1 MWGRKSRNLSL
12 WVFTNH
18 TTTFYNLA
26 YDTIRDVSNFET
38 IKSCNNADLS
48 SLQETCH
55 SWTLLWP
62 NSTQRILS
70 NPVSEHRRVDSK
82 DLWVDSFWGST
93 FFLFSYALC
102 EKKRMEYSNVLN
114 QILDSYFLRSLII
127 FVISYGKST
136 FPLKL
141 FFTNCRI
148 SRYLQQYTNGFKD
161 ELRKTMNPEML

>member
-1 MWGRKSRNLSL
+1 MIQLEMFQILRQLNLVTML
-12 WVFTNH
+12 ILVVCKRH
-18 TTTFYNLA
+18 VIHEHCYGQ
-26 YDTIRDVSNFET
+26 IQHRV
-38 IKSCNNADLS
+38 
-48 SLQETCH
+48 
-55 SWTLLWP
+55 
-62 NSTQRILS
+62 LS
-70 NPVSEHRRVDSK
+70 NPVSEHRRLDSK

-93 FFLFSYALC
+93 SFLFSYALC

>member
-1 MWGRKSRNLSL
+1 MIQLEMFQILRQLNLVTML
-12 WVFTNH
+12 ILVVCKRH
-18 TTTFYNLA
+18 VIHEHCYGQIQ
-26 YDTIRDVSNFET
+26 YRV
-38 IKSCNNADLS
+38 
-48 SLQETCH
+48 
-55 SWTLLWP
+55 
-62 NSTQRILS
+62 LS
-70 NPVSEHRRVDSK
+70 NPVSEHRRLDSK

>member
-1 MWGRKSRNLSL
+1 MIQLEMFQILRQLNLVTML
-12 WVFTNH
+12 ILVVCKRH
-18 TTTFYNLA
+18 VIHEHCYGQ
-26 YDTIRDVSNFET
+26 IQHRV
-38 IKSCNNADLS
+38 
-48 SLQETCH
+48 
-55 SWTLLWP
+55 
-62 NSTQRILS
+62 LS

-114 QILDSYFLRSLII
+114 HILDSYFLRSLII

>member
-1 MWGRKSRNLSL
+1 MIQLEMFQILRQLNLVTML
-12 WVFTNH
+12 ILVVCKRH
-18 TTTFYNLA
+18 VIHEHCYGQ
-26 YDTIRDVSNFET
+26 IQHRV
-38 IKSCNNADLS
+38 
-48 SLQETCH
+48 
-55 SWTLLWP
+55 
-62 NSTQRILS
+62 LS

-127 FVISYGKST
+127 FVISYGNST

>member
-1 MWGRKSRNLSL
+1 MIQLEMFQILRQLNLVTML
-12 WVFTNH
+12 ILVVCKRH
-18 TTTFYNLA
+18 VIHEHCYGQIQ
-26 YDTIRDVSNFET
+26 YRV
-38 IKSCNNADLS
+38 
-48 SLQETCH
+48 
-55 SWTLLWP
+55 
-62 NSTQRILS
+62 LS

>member
-1 MWGRKSRNLSL
+1 MIQLEMFQILGQLNLVTML
-12 WVFTNH
+12 ILVVCKRH
-18 TTTFYNLA
+18 VIHEHCYGQ
-26 YDTIRDVSNFET
+26 IQHRV
-38 IKSCNNADLS
+38 
-48 SLQETCH
+48 
-55 SWTLLWP
+55 
-62 NSTQRILS
+62 LS

-102 EKKRMEYSNVLN
+102 EKKRMEYSIVLN

-127 FVISYGKST
+127 FVISYSKST

>member
-1 MWGRKSRNLSL
+1 MIQLEMFQILRQLNLVTML
-12 WVFTNH
+12 ILVVCKRH
-18 TTTFYNLA
+18 VIHEHCYGQ
-26 YDTIRDVSNFET
+26 IQHRV
-38 IKSCNNADLS
+38 
-48 SLQETCH
+48 
-55 SWTLLWP
+55 
-62 NSTQRILS
+62 LS

-114 QILDSYFLRSLII
+114 QILDFYFLRSVII

>member
-1 MWGRKSRNLSL
+1 MIQLEMFQILRQLNLVTML
-12 WVFTNH
+12 
-18 TTTFYNLA
+18 
-26 YDTIRDVSNFET
+26 
-38 IKSCNNADLS
+38 
-48 SLQETCH
+48 
-55 SWTLLWP
+55 
-62 NSTQRILS
+62 ILVVCKRHVIHEHCYGQIQHRVLR
-70 NPVSEHRRVDSK
+70 NPVSEHRRLDSK

-93 FFLFSYALC
+93 SFLFSYALC

>member
-1 MWGRKSRNLSL
+1 MIQLEMFQILRQLNLVTML
-12 WVFTNH
+12 ILVVCKRH
-18 TTTFYNLA
+18 VIHEHCYGQ
-26 YDTIRDVSNFET
+26 IQHRV
-38 IKSCNNADLS
+38 
-48 SLQETCH
+48 
-55 SWTLLWP
+55 
-62 NSTQRILS
+62 LS

-102 EKKRMEYSNVLN
+102 EKKGMEYSNVLN

>member
-1 MWGRKSRNLSL
+1 MIQLEMFQILRQLNLVTKL
-12 WVFTNH
+12 ILVVCKRH
-18 TTTFYNLA
+18 VIHEHCYGQ
-26 YDTIRDVSNFET
+26 IQHRV
-38 IKSCNNADLS
+38 
-48 SLQETCH
+48 
-55 SWTLLWP
+55 
-62 NSTQRILS
+62 LS

-102 EKKRMEYSNVLN
+102 EKKRVEYSNVLN

>member
-1 MWGRKSRNLSL
+1 MIQLEMFQILRQLNLVTML
-12 WVFTNH
+12 ILVVCKRH
-18 TTTFYNLA
+18 VIHEHCYGQ
-26 YDTIRDVSNFET
+26 IQHRV
-38 IKSCNNADLS
+38 
-48 SLQETCH
+48 
-55 SWTLLWP
+55 
-62 NSTQRILS
+62 LS

-114 QILDSYFLRSLII
+114 QILDFYFLRSVII
-127 FVISYGKST
+127 FVISYSKST

>member
-1 MWGRKSRNLSL
+1 MQMNSMIVNSLNDNNTSENRSVVAEIKKATKRQIKVWGRKSRNLSL

-62 NSTQRILS
+62 NSTQS
-70 NPVSEHRRVDSK
+70 S
-82 DLWVDSFWGST
+82 
-93 FFLFSYALC
+93 
-102 EKKRMEYSNVLN
+102 
-114 QILDSYFLRSLII
+114 Q
-127 FVISYGKST
+127 
-136 FPLKL
+136 
-141 FFTNCRI
+141 
-148 SRYLQQYTNGFKD
+148 
-161 ELRKTMNPEML
+161 

>member
-1 MWGRKSRNLSL
+1 MIQLEMFQILRQLNLVTML
-12 WVFTNH
+12 ILVVCKRH
-18 TTTFYNLA
+18 VIHEHCYGQ
-26 YDTIRDVSNFET
+26 IQHRV
-38 IKSCNNADLS
+38 
-48 SLQETCH
+48 
-55 SWTLLWP
+55 
-62 NSTQRILS
+62 LS

-136 FPLKL
+136 IPLKL

>member
-1 MWGRKSRNLSL
+1 MIQLEMFQILRQLNLVTMPIL
-12 WVFTNH
+12 VVCKRH
-18 TTTFYNLA
+18 VIHEHCYGQ
-26 YDTIRDVSNFET
+26 IQHRV
-38 IKSCNNADLS
+38 
-48 SLQETCH
+48 
-55 SWTLLWP
+55 
-62 NSTQRILS
+62 LS

-93 FFLFSYALC
+93 YFLFSYALC

>member
-1 MWGRKSRNLSL
+1 MSFMNIAMAKFNIEFSVTQCRSIG
-12 WVFTNH
+12 
-18 TTTFYNLA
+18 A
-26 YDTIRDVSNFET
+26 
-38 IKSCNNADLS
+38 
-48 SLQETCH
+48 
-55 SWTLLWP
+55 WTP
-62 NSTQRILS
+62 KICGSIPS
-70 NPVSEHRRVDSK
+70 GEVHI
-82 DLWVDSFWGST
+82 SFFPT
-93 FFLFSYALC
+93 LFAK
-102 EKKRMEYSNVLN
+102 KKRMEYSNVLN

>member
-12 WVFTNH
+12 WVFINH

-38 IKSCNNADLS
+38 INLVTMLILVVCKRHVIHEHCYG
-48 SLQETCH
+48 QIQH
-55 SWTLLWP
+55 
-62 NSTQRILS
+62 RVLS

-82 DLWVDSFWGST
+82 DMWIDSSWGST
-93 FFLFSYALC
+93 SFSFFQRSLR
-102 EKKRMEYSNVLN
+102 KKRMEYSNVLN
-114 QILDSYFLRSLII
+114 QILDSSFLRSLII
-127 FVISYGKST
+127 FVISYDKST

>member
-1 MWGRKSRNLSL
+1 MIQLEMFQILRQLNLVTML
-12 WVFTNH
+12 ILVVCKRH
-18 TTTFYNLA
+18 VIHEHCYGQ
-26 YDTIRDVSNFET
+26 IQHRV
-38 IKSCNNADLS
+38 
-48 SLQETCH
+48 
-55 SWTLLWP
+55 
-62 NSTQRILS
+62 LS
-70 NPVSEHRRVDSK
+70 NPVLEHRRVDSK

>member
-1 MWGRKSRNLSL
+1 MIQLEMFQILRQLNLVTML
-12 WVFTNH
+12 ILVVCKRH
-18 TTTFYNLA
+18 VIHEHCYGQ
-26 YDTIRDVSNFET
+26 IQHRV
-38 IKSCNNADLS
+38 
-48 SLQETCH
+48 
-55 SWTLLWP
+55 
-62 NSTQRILS
+62 LS

-93 FFLFSYALC
+93 YFLFSYALC

-114 QILDSYFLRSLII
+114 QILDSYFLLSLII

>member
-1 MWGRKSRNLSL
+1 MIQLEMFQILRQLNLVTML
-12 WVFTNH
+12 ILVVCKRH
-18 TTTFYNLA
+18 VIHEHCYGQ
-26 YDTIRDVSNFET
+26 IQHRV
-38 IKSCNNADLS
+38 
-48 SLQETCH
+48 
-55 SWTLLWP
+55 
-62 NSTQRILS
+62 LS

-102 EKKRMEYSNVLN
+102 EKKRMEYSIVLN

-127 FVISYGKST
+127 FVISYSKST